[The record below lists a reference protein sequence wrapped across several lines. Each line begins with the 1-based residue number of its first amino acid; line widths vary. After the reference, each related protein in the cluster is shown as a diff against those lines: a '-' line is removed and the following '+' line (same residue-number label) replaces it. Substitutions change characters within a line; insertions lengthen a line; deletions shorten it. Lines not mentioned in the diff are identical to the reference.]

1 MPRPCSMDLR
11 ERTVARVT
19 AGEIFCP
26 VTSILQASVASV
38 VDYRVVWTFVHAEGL
53 SFRKSVR
60 PSE

>member
-1 MPRPCSMDLR
+1 MDLR